1 VSATRVLPARAG
13 VGLRATHHEEVLE
26 RLPQCGWFEAHSEN
40 YFAAGGGRA
49 NTLERVA
56 QHYPLSLHGVGLS
69 LGSTDP
75 FDVEHLRALRRLV
88 GQVAPAQLSEH
99 LSWSSVGGRFANDL
113 LPLPYTEE
121 ALGHMCERVAALQD
135 YLGRQILVENVASY
149 LQFRHSTLREWE
161 FLAALVAESGCG
173 LLLDIN
179 NIHVN
184 AMNHRFDPLQFLQ
197 GIPAPAVQELHLAGH
212 SIVPCDGQLLYID
225 THAQPVAAEVWALF
239 DIAVARF
246 GALPTLIEWD
256 SDIPALDV
264 LLAEAGKADAILAEH
279 RAVAA

>member
-1 VSATRVLPARAG
+1 VIPASTLPPRAG
-13 VGLRATHHEEVLE
+13 IGLRAQHHEEVLQ
-26 RLPQCGWFEAHSEN
+26 RRPRCGWFEAHSEN

-49 NTLERVA
+49 NTLERVTE
-56 QHYPLSLHGVGLS
+56 HYPLSLHGVGLS

-75 FDVEHLRALRRLV
+75 LDREHLAALRRLV
-88 GQVAPAQLSEH
+88 QRVAPAQVSEH
-99 LSWSSVGGRFANDL
+99 LSWASAGGRFVNDL
-113 LPLPYTEE
+113 LPLPYTDE
-121 ALGHMCERVAALQD
+121 ALRHMSERVAVLQD
-135 YLGRQILVENVASY
+135 YLGRQVLIENVSSY

-161 FLAALVAESGCG
+161 FLAALSAESGCG

-179 NIHVN
+179 NVYVN

-197 GIPAPAVQELHLAGH
+197 AIPPGAVQELHLAGH
-212 SIVPCDGQLLYID
+212 AVVLLDGQELRID
-225 THAQPVAAEVWALF
+225 THSQAVAAEVWNLF
-239 DIAVARF
+239 SAAVARF

-264 LLAEAGKADAILAEH
+264 LLAEADKADAILAGQ